1 MKLILDIQD
10 QKLPFFMELLGNFN
24 YVKAKPL
31 APAYA
36 KVPEE
41 IQETFG
47 KMDVKNQS
55 DDFFHTIQQAKMAEL
70 WDNKEDEEWENA

>member
-10 QKLPFFMELLGNFN
+10 QKVPFFMELLENFN

-36 KVPEE
+36 KVLEE
-41 IQETFG
+41 LNEAVENMKLVNQG
-47 KMDVKNQS
+47 KLKPRPVE
-55 DDFFHTIQQAKMAEL
+55 EL
-70 WDNKEDEEWENA
+70 LNEL

>member
-10 QKLPFFMELLGNFN
+10 QKVPFFMELLENFN

-36 KVPEE
+36 EVPEE
-41 IQETFG
+41 IQETIG
-47 KMDVKNQS
+47 TMKMKNQS
-55 DDFFHTIQQAKMAEL
+55 NEFLHAIQQAKMKEL
-70 WDNKEDEEWENA
+70 WDNKEDGEWENA